1 MLLSYADFVRNKLRE
16 CTNLEG
22 PVKGKKSAG
31 KKSRAEERDNRF
43 GRLFGIL
50 AIVRSGTLTDASEQ
64 VRS

>member
-1 MLLSYADFVRNKLRE
+1 M
-16 CTNLEG
+16 
-22 PVKGKKSAG
+22 KGKKSAG